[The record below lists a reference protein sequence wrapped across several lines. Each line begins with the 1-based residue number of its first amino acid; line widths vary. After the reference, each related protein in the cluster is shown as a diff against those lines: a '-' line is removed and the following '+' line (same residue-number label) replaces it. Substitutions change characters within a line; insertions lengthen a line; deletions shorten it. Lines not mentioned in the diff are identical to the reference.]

1 MENISS
7 KSVLPPPK
15 SESFVND
22 ALCLLYAQTHTHT
35 HSDELNSRKTARTCL
50 NIVILASFTE
60 CERIEN
66 KVLTPAFG
74 SGEAKLLVLYA
85 NFQRPYEYENFLLE
99 HVVSSLLT
107 YG

>member
-7 KSVLPPPK
+7 KSVLPSPK

-22 ALCLLYAQTHTHT
+22 ALCLRPDAHAQT